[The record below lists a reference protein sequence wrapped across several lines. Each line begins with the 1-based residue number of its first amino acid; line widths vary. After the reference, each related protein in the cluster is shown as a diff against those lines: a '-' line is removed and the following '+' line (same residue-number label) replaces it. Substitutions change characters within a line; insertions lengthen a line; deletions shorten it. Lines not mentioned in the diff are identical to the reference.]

1 MNSNQNDIKFIIH
14 RGSHQIGGNCVEL
27 ATRNARIVI
36 DCGLPLDYDEQDVET
51 QNEIRENA
59 QKWLQN
65 CDAVFLSHYHADHYG
80 LLNEAPQGTK
90 VYATKETAELMKISG
105 MFGEDLT
112 EYLDIQPIE
121 DTVTVKDFR
130 VTKYDVDHSAFG
142 ACAFLFEVCGK
153 RILYSGDIR
162 LHGKKGVLYKNLPQ
176 NVDYLFLEGTN
187 LGRGVRQKTETAI
200 ENEFVKQFSSNPDS
214 LHFVWCSS
222 QNIDRIVALYRACVR
237 TNRVLGVDPYAAYAL
252 ELAHQNR
259 QSIPNKTFP
268 SLEIYFPWSF
278 TNWMIE
284 KDRQL
289 VLDLRR
295 GATKLDQTDL
305 PVNPSKYVLLY
316 RPKLIGDLNRYI
328 SKTKV
333 CLTNSIWAQ
342 YWEQDKSE
350 INRLKAWIED
360 KPELRQKLP
369 DIHTSGHAD
378 VASLQKIVDHIQPKR
393 IIPIHTEHSESFST
407 LFPKDTVL
415 EVEDEVCYSMDDP
428 TIWKSTQSFED
439 LDLGFYMTHVIP
451 DFEHIVI
458 TVFFKN
464 PGVSP
469 RIMLTNNTKWYEWT
483 DERTVSITL
492 SKTPVVIGGDEREIP
507 AEAIEKAKEWVV
519 LNYEVLMKHWD
530 GETDSLTL
538 LKNLKKI

>member
-1 MNSNQNDIKFIIH
+1 M
-14 RGSHQIGGNCVEL
+14 
-27 ATRNARIVI
+27 
-36 DCGLPLDYDEQDVET
+36 
-51 QNEIRENA
+51 
-59 QKWLQN
+59 
-65 CDAVFLSHYHADHYG
+65 
-80 LLNEAPQGTK
+80 
-90 VYATKETAELMKISG
+90 
-105 MFGEDLT
+105 
-112 EYLDIQPIE
+112 
-121 DTVTVKDFR
+121 
-130 VTKYDVDHSAFG
+130 
-142 ACAFLFEVCGK
+142 
-153 RILYSGDIR
+153 
-162 LHGKKGVLYKNLPQ
+162 
-176 NVDYLFLEGTN
+176 
-187 LGRGVRQKTETAI
+187 ETAI
-200 ENEFVKQFSSNPDS
+200 ENEFVKQFSSNSDS
-214 LHFVWCSS
+214 LHLVWCSS

-378 VASLQKIVDHIQPKR
+378 VASLQKIVEHVQPKC
-393 IIPIHTEHSESFST
+393 IVPIHTEMPESIKSFS
-407 LFPKDTVL
+407 K
-415 EVEDEVCYSMDDP
+415 
-428 TIWKSTQSFED
+428 
-439 LDLGFYMTHVIP
+439 VIP
-451 DFEHIVI
+451 F
-458 TVFFKN
+458 
-464 PGVSP
+464 S
-469 RIMLTNNTKWYEWT
+469 L
-483 DERTVSITL
+483 
-492 SKTPVVIGGDEREIP
+492 
-507 AEAIEKAKEWVV
+507 
-519 LNYEVLMKHWD
+519 
-530 GETDSLTL
+530 SLT
-538 LKNLKKI
+538 KRQ